1 MVRFIYTVIFILA
14 LPAIFSRLWWKDKKV
29 PGYRIRWPERFGV
42 FPDINTLTERPLVW
56 VHAVSVGEVVAAT
69 PLIHRLLEQEH
80 ISVMIT
86 TMTPTGSER
95 VRASF
100 GQRVF
105 HVYAPYDLPW
115 TVRNFLR
122 RTQPALAIIME
133 TELWPNVLSVCAEQ
147 KLPVILANA
156 RLSARS
162 ARGYSRFKRSSQRL
176 VNHLAHVAA
185 QNRPD
190 GKRFVHL
197 GLPSDKL
204 TVTGN
209 IKFDIQ
215 VPPNTV
221 DAAQALRQAYRGAHQ
236 RPIVVAASTHEGE
249 ESQILQAFT
258 QVLER
263 HPQTLLILVPRHPER
278 FDGVAQMCQQ
288 HFVTERRSQS
298 PIPAPETQV
307 LVGDTMGEMILFY
320 GCADI
325 AFVGGSLIPRGGHN
339 TLEPAYWGLPILCG
353 PHVFNFADI
362 SKRLLQRGGMVQVNN
377 ADQLAQQIGKW
388 LDAPEER
395 RQVGRHAQAFF
406 LANRGAIDRLMTLV
420 HRYVPITPKPNTDKS
435 PIGE

>member
-1 MVRFIYTVIFILA
+1 MVRFFYTVIFILA

-42 FPDINTLTERPLVW
+42 FPAINTLTERPLVW

-69 PLIHRLLEQEH
+69 PLIHRLLDLEH
-80 ISVMIT
+80 IRVVVT

-100 GQRVF
+100 GRRVF

-115 TVRNFLR
+115 TVRSFLR
-122 RTQPALAIIME
+122 RTQPVLGIIME

-147 KLPVILANA
+147 NLPVILANA

-162 ARGYSRFKRSSQRL
+162 ARGYSRFPLTSRRL
-176 VNHLAHVAA
+176 VNHLSHVAA

-190 GKRFVHL
+190 GKRFLRL
-197 GLPSDKL
+197 GLPPEKL
-204 TVTGN
+204 TITGN
-209 IKFDIQ
+209 IKFDIR
-215 VPPNTV
+215 VPPTTV
-221 DAAQALRQAYRGAHQ
+221 HAAQDLRQLYRGNQQ

-249 ESQILQAFT
+249 ESQILQAFA
-258 QVLER
+258 QILER
-263 HPQTLLILVPRHPER
+263 HPQTLLVLVPRHPER
-278 FDGVAQMCQQ
+278 FDSVAQLCQQ
-288 HFVTERRSQS
+288 SFVTERRSQVHA
-298 PIPAPETQV
+298 PAPETQV
-307 LVGDTMGEMILFY
+307 FVGDTMGEMMLFY

-362 SKRLLQRGGMVQVNN
+362 SKRLLERGGMIQVNSPE
-377 ADQLAQQIGKW
+377 QLAQQIGDW
-388 LDAPEER
+388 LDAPTER
-395 RQVGRHAQAFF
+395 SRAGRQAQAFF
-406 LANRGAIDRLMTLV
+406 QANRGAIDRLMALV
-420 HRYVPITPKPNTDKS
+420 TRYVPPTTTQDSDEDP
-435 PIGE
+435 